1 MKYPPQAIIGGEAA
15 IADRH
20 PPLAAARRSD
30 GYQYQLNTLTISDGF
45 HVKIEPEAYVLQPYG
60 RTSVFSTA
68 LWAAPLLE
76 GPSGHLEVVV
86 QPEAAQKRIHHN
98 PSLVIA
104 LSNSVGFL

>member
-1 MKYPPQAIIGGEAA
+1 MSPPLVIIGGEAA
-15 IADRH
+15 IPDRC
-20 PPLAAARRSD
+20 PPIAAARRSE
-30 GYQYQLNTLTISDGF
+30 GYQYPSNTLTISDGF

-60 RTSVFSTA
+60 HTSVISTA
-68 LWAAPLLE
+68 LWDAPLFE

-86 QPEAAQKRIHHN
+86 RPEATQKRIHHN